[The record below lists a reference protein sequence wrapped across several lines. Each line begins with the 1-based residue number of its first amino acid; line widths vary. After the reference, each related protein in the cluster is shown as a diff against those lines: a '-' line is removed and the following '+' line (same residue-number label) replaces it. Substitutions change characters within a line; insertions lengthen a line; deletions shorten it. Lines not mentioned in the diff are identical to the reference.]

1 MQGRSPLD
9 VIKPEVR
16 ELTAYTLK
24 HTEADVKLDQNEN
37 PHEIPDDLKQAVLQ
51 RVMARSWGRYPEFVP
66 ASITN
71 ALSKFTNWPAE
82 GILVGNG
89 SNELIQSTL
98 SVTLGPGRTLGVP
111 QPTFTL
117 YKLMAAVLQ
126 SNMVSIPL
134 KEHDFSFD
142 SDGLLRAASASD
154 VLVICSPNNPT
165 GSLLDHETLSRILE
179 TAKGLVVVDE
189 AYHEFSRQTV
199 VDLLPKHHN
208 LVVLRTLSKAMS
220 LAALRFGYL
229 MAHPEIAREIY
240 KGKLPY
246 NVNVF
251 TLAAAELVIER
262 RKMLD
267 ETIDKVIA
275 ERDRLLAE
283 LKNRR
288 NVESFP
294 STANF
299 ILIRSARPA
308 RELFNALLAQGI
320 LVRDVS
326 SYPMLERAL
335 RVTVGRRDEN
345 DRFLQALDRALENP
359 S

>member
-37 PHEIPDDLKQAVLQ
+37 PHELPEELKREVVERVLS
-51 RVMARSWGRYPEFVP
+51 RSWGRYPEFIP

-98 SVTLGPGRTLGVP
+98 SVILGPGRTLASP

-117 YKLMAAVLQ
+117 YKLMSAVLQ
-126 SNMVSIPL
+126 SKMISVPL
-134 KEHDFSFD
+134 KAGDFSFD
-142 SDGLLRAASASD
+142 VDALRVASREAD
-154 VLVICSPNNPT
+154 AVVICSPNNPT
-165 GSLLDHETLSRILE
+165 GTLLDHKALTQILDE
-179 TAKGLVVVDE
+179 AKGLVIVDE
-189 AYHEFSRQTV
+189 AYHEFSRQSV
-199 VDLLPKHHN
+199 VDLLPRYRN
-208 LVVLRTLSKAMS
+208 LIVLRTLSKAMS

-262 RKMLD
+262 RRMLD
-267 ETIDKVIA
+267 DAIERVIA
-275 ERDRLLAE
+275 ERERVMTE
-283 LKNRR
+283 LKKRSK
-288 NVESFP
+288 VEAFA

-299 ILIRSARPA
+299 ILIRTERPA
-308 RELFNALLAQGI
+308 GELFDALFQQGVLI
-320 LVRDVS
+320 RNVS
-326 SYPMLERAL
+326 SYPMLERSL
-335 RVTVGRRDEN
+335 RMTIGRPDEN
-345 DRFLQALDRALENP
+345 DRFLRALDRALEK

>member
-16 ELTAYTLK
+16 ELSAYTLK
-24 HTEADVKLDQNEN
+24 HTQADVKLDQNEN
-37 PHEIPDDLKQAVLQ
+37 SYELPEPLKRQVVDRVL
-51 RVMARSWGRYPEFVP
+51 ARPWGRYPEFVP
-66 ASITN
+66 SAMTN
-71 ALSKFTNWPAE
+71 ALAKFTNWPGE

-98 SVTLGPGRTLGVP
+98 SVTLGPGRTLAVP

-117 YKLMAAVLQ
+117 YKLMSSVLQ
-126 SNMVSIPL
+126 SRMLAVPL
-134 KEHDFSFD
+134 KSDLSFD
-142 SDGLLRAASASD
+142 VPALRDAARSAD
-154 VLVICSPNNPT
+154 VVVICSPNNPT
-165 GSLLDHETLSRILE
+165 GCLLSHEALTQVLE
-179 TAKGLVVVDE
+179 EAKGLVVVDE

-199 VDLLPKHHN
+199 VDLLPRFRN

-229 MAHPEIAREIY
+229 MTHPEIAREIY

-251 TLAAAELVIER
+251 TLAAAEAVIEQR
-262 RKMLD
+262 EMLND
-267 ETIDKVIA
+267 AIGRVIA
-275 ERDRLLAE
+275 ERDRLMAE
-283 LKNRR
+283 LQKRPKL
-288 NVESFP
+288 EAFP

-299 ILIRSARPA
+299 ILIRTAQPA
-308 RELFNALLAQGI
+308 KELFEAILSQGV

-326 SYPMLERAL
+326 SYPMLERCL
-335 RVTVGRRDEN
+335 RVTVGLPAEN
-345 DRFLQALDRALENP
+345 ARFLQALDRALEK
-359 S
+359 

>member
-1 MQGRSPLD
+1 MQDRSPLD

-16 ELTAYTLK
+16 QLSAYTLQ

-37 PHEIPDDLKQAVLQ
+37 PHELPEEIKRQVVERVLS
-51 RVMARSWGRYPEFVP
+51 RPWGRYPEFVP

-71 ALSKFTNWPAE
+71 ALSRFTGWPAA

-89 SNELIQSTL
+89 SNELIQATL
-98 SVTLGPGRTLGVP
+98 SVTLGPGRTLAVP

-117 YKLMAAVLQ
+117 YKLMSSVLQ
-126 SNMVSIPL
+126 SSMIPVPL
-134 KEHDFSFD
+134 RSSDFGFD
-142 SDGLLRAASASD
+142 VPALVDAARKSD
-154 VLVICSPNNPT
+154 VVVICTPNNPT
-165 GSLLDHETLSRILE
+165 GCLLGHDELSEILS
-179 TAKGLVVVDE
+179 AARGLVVVDE

-199 VDLLPKHHN
+199 VDLLPRFRN
-208 LVVLRTLSKAMS
+208 LIVLRTLSKAMS

-251 TLAAAELVIER
+251 TLAAAEMVIER
-262 RKMLD
+262 RSMLD
-267 ETIDKVIA
+267 AAIDCVIE
-275 ERDRLLAE
+275 ERERVMAE
-283 LKNRR
+283 LQARSQ
-288 NVESFP
+288 VEAFP

-299 ILIRSARPA
+299 ILIRTPKPA
-308 RELFNALLAQGI
+308 AELFDALRAQGV
-320 LVRDVS
+320 LVRNVS

-335 RVTVGRRDEN
+335 RVTIGRSDEN
-345 DRFLQALDRALENP
+345 NRFLKALDHALERP
-359 S
+359 